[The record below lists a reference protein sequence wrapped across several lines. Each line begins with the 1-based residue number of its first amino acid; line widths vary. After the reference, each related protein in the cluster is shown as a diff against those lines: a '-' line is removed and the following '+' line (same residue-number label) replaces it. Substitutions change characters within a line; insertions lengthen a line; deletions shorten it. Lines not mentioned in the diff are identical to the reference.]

1 MKIRIY
7 QKLRNINQSGV
18 GTEQWNIQFLPN
30 QNTQAL
36 NSVMGWTS
44 SSDMMQELSLT
55 FPDKISAINFA
66 KANNWSFEEIEP
78 KTRKII
84 KKSYADNFK

>member
-1 MKIRIY
+1 MKVRIY
-7 QKLRNINQSGV
+7 QKAKNINQSGA
-18 GTEQWNIQFLPN
+18 GSNKWAIEFLSAPN
-30 QNTQAL
+30 SKSL

-44 SSDMMQELSLT
+44 SSDMMQELALS

-66 KANNWSFEEIEP
+66 QANDWKFEEIAP
-78 KTRKII
+78 AVRKII